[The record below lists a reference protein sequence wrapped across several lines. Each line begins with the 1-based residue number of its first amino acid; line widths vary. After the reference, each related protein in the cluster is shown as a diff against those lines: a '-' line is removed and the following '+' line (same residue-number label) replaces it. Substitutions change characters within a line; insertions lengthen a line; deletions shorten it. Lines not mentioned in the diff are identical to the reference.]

1 MREIK
6 FRGQRIDTGE
16 WVYGYYLVHE
26 KRKEHKIHYFN
37 EAVDGMSTVLVDPK
51 TVGEYSDLKDKKGKH
66 FCEGD
71 IAWPEFTKQKGVIVF
86 KKGMFLFKKDKF
98 HSGIPLYKSLSL
110 GKSSS
115 NQYEIIGN
123 TTENPELLP

>member
-1 MREIK
+1 MRELK
-6 FRGQRIDTGE
+6 FRGWYERAGV
-16 WVYGYYLVHE
+16 WVYVHVGQTMTE
-26 KRKEHKIHYFN
+26 EGRKSYSEMC
-37 EAVDGMSTVLVDPK
+37 VDGVEWLQF
-51 TVGEYSDLKDKKGKH
+51 SDLKDKKGKH

-110 GKSSS
+110 GKSSN